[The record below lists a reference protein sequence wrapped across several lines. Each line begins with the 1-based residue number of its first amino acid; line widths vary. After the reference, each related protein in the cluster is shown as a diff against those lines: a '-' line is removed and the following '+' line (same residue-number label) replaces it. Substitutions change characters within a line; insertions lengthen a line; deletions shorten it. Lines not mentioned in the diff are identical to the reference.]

1 MVRRMGKVVYSLG
14 TKLITDTLVLFNP
27 SLDVKVE
34 SHKTDQKGRLIILRA
49 KIDEFRFIFTNFM
62 LQTIQKCSWNFWNF
76 I

>member
-27 SLDVKVE
+27 SLDVEVE

-49 KIDEFRFIFTNFM
+49 KIDEFRFIFTNFYAPNDPKM
-62 LQTIQKCSWNFWNF
+62 QLEFLKL
-76 I
+76 